1 MGVCPLS
8 GILYSYSKIMSSI
21 SAISSAKGKYKAFS
35 TCVSHLL
42 VVSLF
47 YCTSLGVYLT
57 SAMTQ
62 NQHSTARA
70 SVMYTVVTPMMN
82 PFIYSLRNK
91 EIKRSLK
98 TLFEKEDIKVVFAL
112 GLKKHC

>member
-1 MGVCPLS
+1 
-8 GILYSYSKIMSSI
+8 
-21 SAISSAKGKYKAFS
+21 
-35 TCVSHLL
+35 
-42 VVSLF
+42 
-47 YCTSLGVYLT
+47 
-57 SAMTQ
+57 
-62 NQHSTARA
+62 
-70 SVMYTVVTPMMN
+70 MYTVVTPMMN

>member
-1 MGVCPLS
+1 
-8 GILYSYSKIMSSI
+8 
-21 SAISSAKGKYKAFS
+21 
-35 TCVSHLL
+35 
-42 VVSLF
+42 
-47 YCTSLGVYLT
+47 
-57 SAMTQ
+57 MTQ
-62 NQHSTARA
+62 NQHSTSRA